1 MFFFSLIWSFPVCE
15 MARGQHRIADL
26 RRQLENWRDNERNQN
41 WGNLLH
47 PPYQRL
53 RGHWERAWN
62 CCGWPCHSPL
72 VTIVFFKL
80 FSSIMNQQVCSEELH
95 RQGHHVEHR
104 RYWFHGKSFRDSP
117 LSNWHPEWTG
127 EQTKS
132 CFSSKTSLYRLI
144 LGLFLL
150 LGEQCSRGATLLQP
164 VWLPKSQP

>member
-1 MFFFSLIWSFPVCE
+1 
-15 MARGQHRIADL
+15 MARGQHGLFDL
-26 RRQLENWRDNERNQN
+26 RRQLENRWDDKRHQN
-41 WGNLLH
+41 WGHLLH

-80 FSSIMNQQVCSEELH
+80 FSSIMDQQVCSEELH

-104 RYWFHGKSFRDSP
+104 RYRFHGKSFWDPP

-127 EQTKS
+127 KQSKQNHTFPQNWAWS
-132 CFSSKTSLYRLI
+132 DLFQVFSSSW
-144 LGLFLL
+144 
-150 LGEQCSRGATLLQP
+150 ENNAPEAQP
-164 VWLPKSQP
+164 YYNQFDFPKVNPNYYGR